1 MGQVVR
7 SRRVIGLAGVVAAL
21 VVSPI
26 LGGCSLHQAGVEP
39 PDNRIFFPSGG
50 VVDPDGR
57 WLYVV
62 NSNSDLRYNAGT
74 VVAVDL
80 DNVKADDPRSAAF
93 DPARG
98 RWEPCSNDPRYVPEA
113 DAPHVCCWDHVD
125 PTILNCDE
133 QAHIKREWSVR
144 IGSFAGAPAIQKFV
158 ERNDMFDPKD
168 AAKGPEFTESF
179 GLNRR
184 LFVPVRGD
192 GSITM
197 MNLANNAAPAEA
209 TKFTCTG
216 DRLGAN
222 VLMPPV
228 GRAPQ
233 EPFARCEDTW
243 RITRK
248 DDPLV
253 NPVFKDIPDD
263 QVLRLPPEP
272 YALAI
277 DDPSHLLFVGHLQG
291 AVSLIDLG
299 LADAIGDRDTG
310 KPQVPNL
317 IDRNTGVLPGD
328 SRGATGVTS
337 LTIRPSDSCGK
348 EVFATSRFA
357 PLSRSFVTYGLHGAR
372 CGAASDGSESDEG
385 LVIIPTGASYA
396 TGLSGSDTRG
406 IEFVNSSYAH
416 SAPSDPVQYDRVFL
430 IQRFPPTLVG
440 IDTATQL
447 PLSTME
453 ICQGPTN
460 MTQPRNQDGQ
470 PLFGIPLLS
479 ITCYDSGELY
489 VVDPSGPRIQSVI
502 PLGREPITTVFDST
516 DPTRAYVIGFGGN
529 NVSVVDLDPSS
540 PTHDRVI
547 QRIGYPSA
555 VPRPVGAK

>member
-1 MGQVVR
+1 MGSVVR
-7 SRRVIGLAGVVAAL
+7 SRRVVGLAGLVAAVVA
-21 VVSPI
+21 
-26 LGGCSLHQAGVEP
+26 GGCSLHQAGVEP
-39 PDNRIFFPSGG
+39 PDNRLFFPSGG
-50 VVDPDGR
+50 IVDPDGH

-98 RWEPCSNDPRYVPEA
+98 PWGPCSNDPRYVPPA
-113 DAPHVCCWDHVD
+113 DAAHVCCWDHVD
-125 PTILNCDE
+125 PTILNCDD

-144 IGSFAGAPAIQKFV
+144 IGSFAGTPAIQKIV
-158 ERNDMFDPKD
+158 RRDSD
-168 AAKGPEFTESF
+168 ATDFYEPVGS
-179 GLNRR
+179 NRR
-184 LFVPVRGD
+184 MFIPVRGD

-197 MNLANNAAPAEA
+197 MNLANGVPADGA
-209 TKFTCTG
+209 KFTCTG
-216 DRLGAN
+216 DRVDAN
-222 VLMPPV
+222 PLMVPV
-228 GRAPQ
+228 GRAAQ
-233 EPFARCEDTW
+233 EKFARCEDAW

-299 LADAIGDRDTG
+299 LPDSASPENASDTG

-317 IDRNTGVLPGD
+317 IDVEGGVLPGD

-337 LTIRPSDSCGK
+337 LTIRPSDTCGK
-348 EVFATSRFA
+348 EVFATSRYA
-357 PLSRSFVTYGLHGAR
+357 PLSRSFVTYGLRGAR
-372 CGAASDGSESDEG
+372 CDAASVGADADEG
-385 LVIIPTGASYA
+385 LVIIPTGATYA
-396 TGLSGSDTRG
+396 TGLTGSDTRG
-406 IEFVNSSYAH
+406 IEFVNGDFAH
-416 SAPSDPVQYDRVFL
+416 LDPSDPTQYDRVFL

-440 IDTATQL
+440 IDAATQL

-460 MTQPRNQDGQ
+460 MTQPRNREGK
-470 PLFGIPLLS
+470 PLFGIPLLF

-489 VVDPSGPRIQSVI
+489 VVDPSGPRIRSVV
-502 PLGREPITTVFDST
+502 PLGREPITTVFDPT
-516 DPTRAYVIGFGGN
+516 DPTRAYVVGFGGN
-529 NVSVVDLDPSS
+529 NVSVVDLDPFS
-540 PTHDRVI
+540 PTRDRVI

-555 VPRPVGAK
+555 VPRPVGPQ

>member
-7 SRRVIGLAGVVAAL
+7 SRRVIGLAGLVFFRVLGPVLAL
-21 VVSPI
+21 V
-26 LGGCSLHQAGVEP
+26 LGGCSLHQEGVEP

-50 VVDPDGR
+50 IVDPDGQ

-80 DNVKADDPRSAAF
+80 ANVKADDPRAATF

-98 RWEPCSNDPRYVPEA
+98 PWGPCSNDPRYVPPA
-113 DAPHVCCWDHVD
+113 DAAHACCWDHID
-125 PTILNCDE
+125 PTILNCDD
-133 QAHIKREWSVR
+133 QAHIKRDWTVR
-144 IGSFAGAPAIQKFV
+144 IGSFAGTPVIQKFV
-158 ERNDMFDPKD
+158 TETPL
-168 AAKGPEFTESF
+168 GSGVFTEPT
-179 GLNRR
+179 GANRR
-184 LFVPVRGD
+184 MFVPVRGD

-197 MNLANNAAPAEA
+197 MNLANGAPADG

-216 DRLGAN
+216 DRVDAN
-222 VLMPPV
+222 PTDPAA
-228 GRAPQ
+228 GRPAQRKFP
-233 EPFARCEDTW
+233 RCEDTW
-243 RITRK
+243 RITRRN
-248 DDPLV
+248 DPLV
-253 NPVFKDIPDD
+253 NAVFKDIPED

-272 YALAI
+272 YALAV

-299 LADAIGDRDTG
+299 LRDDAGPIDVGDTG

-317 IDRNTGVLPGD
+317 IDRNSGVLPGD

-337 LTIRPSDSCGK
+337 LTIRPSDTCGK
-348 EVFATSRFA
+348 EVFATSRFL

-372 CGAASDGSESDEG
+372 CGSASGSDSDEG
-385 LVIIPTGASYA
+385 LVIIPTGGTYA
-396 TGLSGSDTRG
+396 TNLAGSDTRG
-406 IEFVNSSYAH
+406 IEFVNGNFAH
-416 SAPSDPVQYDRVFL
+416 LDSANPQQYDRVFL
-430 IQRFPPTLVG
+430 IQRYPPTLVG
-440 IDTATQL
+440 LDAATQL

-460 MTQPRNQDGQ
+460 MTQPRNREGK
-470 PLFGIPLLS
+470 PLFGIPLLF

-489 VVDPSGPRIQSVI
+489 VVDPALPLVRSVI
-502 PLGREPITTVFDST
+502 PLGREPISTVFDPT

-529 NVSVVDLDPSS
+529 NVSVVDLDPFS

-547 QRIGYPSA
+547 QRIGFPSA
-555 VPRPVGAK
+555 VPRNVGPQ